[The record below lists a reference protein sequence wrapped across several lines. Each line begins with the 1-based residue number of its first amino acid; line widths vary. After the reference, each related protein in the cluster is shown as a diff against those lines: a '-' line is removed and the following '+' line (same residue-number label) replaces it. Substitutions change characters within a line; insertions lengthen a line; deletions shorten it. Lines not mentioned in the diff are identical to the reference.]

1 MVNEKSDS
9 LKKILE
15 TAIVQENRSKK
26 FYLKMRE
33 QIRNEDAKKRL
44 KLMADAEQEHEEI
57 LISWYEDAYG
67 KTFDPE
73 SISLPENTLDIQ
85 KHDDNAA
92 LIDVVRLIA
101 KAENKAY
108 QFYKNAAFTAKTP
121 EEKRLF
127 ETLASAEQMHADQSL
142 TELDMLAGEE
152 FFFSDEEI
160 PWEI

>member
-1 MVNEKSDS
+1 MVNEKSDV

-15 TAIVQENRSKK
+15 TAIVQENKSKK
-26 FYLKMRE
+26 FYLKMRD
-33 QIRNEDAKKRL
+33 QIQNEDARKRL
-44 KLMADAEQEHEEI
+44 KLMADSEQEHEEI
-57 LISWYEDAYG
+57 VTSWYEEAYG

-73 SISLPENTLDIQ
+73 STTSHENRLDVQ
-85 KHDDNAA
+85 KLDDNAA

-121 EEKRLF
+121 EEKKLF